1 MDESSIELEEVSVTA
16 QKPLVKVEIDKLT
29 YSAKDDPE
37 SSTSN
42 VLDLLRKVPLVTVD
56 GEDEIQ
62 LKGSSNFKIYLN
74 GKPSN
79 MISGNPSQVLK
90 SMPANSVKDIEVIT
104 DPGVKYDAEGVG
116 GIINIVTDKRVDDG
130 YSGSVG
136 ANGDTFG
143 GYGGN
148 AYLAT
153 RYGKFGFT
161 GNSGYY
167 YHKRPESESGFTRE
181 EFSPQ
186 NLLTLNGKNK
196 SDGGG
201 LFLSGALSFEPDT
214 LNLFNLSGSR
224 YGGKFKSHSMQEA
237 LSSGAR
243 PYSYNTRS
251 NSTVEYGGMS
261 LSADYQRSFKRK
273 GEMLT
278 ISYRFEDNPND
289 SEYDSEYENV
299 TGVFYYTDGYKLRSV
314 NNAGGKEHT
323 GQLDYVNPLNGKHSI
338 ETGLKYIFRDN
349 TSRAD
354 HTFFDTEEGVW
365 KPDVSR
371 KNDLDHTQN
380 ITSGYAGYGF
390 KSGKTGVKLGF
401 RGEYTQQEIHFMG
414 SQLDTIV
421 QTNFFDLVPSV
432 TLSYQLGMTRTL
444 RGGYNMRISRPGIWY
459 LNPYVNDVDPNNIS
473 YGNPNL
479 DAEKQ
484 HNFNINY
491 GAFSQKLNFNVTLS
505 YAFAR
510 NAVTGYSFI
519 ENGVTHNTYANI
531 GKNQT
536 VGTNLYVSW
545 TPTQVVRTYLNGGI
559 NYTDI
564 RSTEKSELRNS
575 GFSGRAFGGLT
586 FTFPGDFRVGAN
598 GGLFLNRI
606 QLQTKQ
612 SPFYFYSFSLMKSFL
627 NKKLDLSL
635 NLQDVLS
642 KNRKISSTTT
652 GEGFW
657 QENIF
662 HYPMRSIRLSVS
674 YRFGE
679 LKASM
684 KKVQRTIS
692 NEDLMQG
699 EGSQQNTTTPPAGG
713 N

>member
-1 MDESSIELEEVSVTA
+1 M
-16 QKPLVKVEIDKLT
+16 
-29 YSAKDDPE
+29 
-37 SSTSN
+37 
-42 VLDLLRKVPLVTVD
+42 
-56 GEDEIQ
+56 
-62 LKGSSNFKIYLN
+62 
-74 GKPSN
+74 
-79 MISGNPSQVLK
+79 
-90 SMPANSVKDIEVIT
+90 
-104 DPGVKYDAEGVG
+104 
-116 GIINIVTDKRVDDG
+116 
-130 YSGSVG
+130 
-136 ANGDTFG
+136 
-143 GYGGN
+143 
-148 AYLAT
+148 
-153 RYGKFGFT
+153 
-161 GNSGYY
+161 
-167 YHKRPESESGFTRE
+167 
-181 EFSPQ
+181 
-186 NLLTLNGKNK
+186 
-196 SDGGG
+196 
-201 LFLSGALSFEPDT
+201 
-214 LNLFNLSGSR
+214 
-224 YGGKFKSHSMQEA
+224 
-237 LSSGAR
+237 
-243 PYSYNTRS
+243 
-251 NSTVEYGGMS
+251 
-261 LSADYQRSFKRK
+261 
-273 GEMLT
+273 
-278 ISYRFEDNPND
+278 
-289 SEYDSEYENV
+289 
-299 TGVFYYTDGYKLRSV
+299 
-314 NNAGGKEHT
+314 
-323 GQLDYVNPLNGKHSI
+323 
-338 ETGLKYIFRDN
+338 
-349 TSRAD
+349 
-354 HTFFDTEEGVW
+354 
-365 KPDVSR
+365 
-371 KNDLDHTQN
+371 
-380 ITSGYAGYGF
+380 
-390 KSGKTGVKLGF
+390 KLGF

>member
-1 MDESSIELEEVSVTA
+1 MTAQNVTVKGKLVSADDKAGLPYVTISVARESNPANTVKRLATQENGTFSTALTPGKYIFIFHFVGMNGLKKLVEVSTSQNPLDLGEIAMDESSIELEEVSVTA

-531 GKNQT
+531 GKN
-536 VGTNLYVSW
+536 
-545 TPTQVVRTYLNGGI
+545 
-559 NYTDI
+559 
-564 RSTEKSELRNS
+564 
-575 GFSGRAFGGLT
+575 
-586 FTFPGDFRVGAN
+586 
-598 GGLFLNRI
+598 
-606 QLQTKQ
+606 
-612 SPFYFYSFSLMKSFL
+612 
-627 NKKLDLSL
+627 
-635 NLQDVLS
+635 
-642 KNRKISSTTT
+642 
-652 GEGFW
+652 
-657 QENIF
+657 
-662 HYPMRSIRLSVS
+662 
-674 YRFGE
+674 
-679 LKASM
+679 
-684 KKVQRTIS
+684 
-692 NEDLMQG
+692 
-699 EGSQQNTTTPPAGG
+699 
-713 N
+713 

>member
-1 MDESSIELEEVSVTA
+1 
-16 QKPLVKVEIDKLT
+16 
-29 YSAKDDPE
+29 
-37 SSTSN
+37 
-42 VLDLLRKVPLVTVD
+42 
-56 GEDEIQ
+56 
-62 LKGSSNFKIYLN
+62 
-74 GKPSN
+74 